1 MNKWLNKLINKPKKA
16 TTTFILEDKDKDKRI
31 QFANWIKDN
40 NIKGKSIFFTDE
52 KRFILN
58 SPLNRQTNQIRLDNE
73 GVNQYKIKKG
83 KIFEKVAMPQ
93 PKFSKGIMVGGGI
106 CFNGVG
112 KLIFIIGTMRTFS
125 YLQALKLYK
134 ADIERLGSDLYFQQD
149 NAPCHTSKS
158 CLDYIHDNF
167 QNKLAF

>member
-40 NIKGKSIFFTDE
+40 KINGKSIFFTDE

-73 GVNQYKIKKG
+73 GVTNTK
-83 KIFEKVAMPQ
+83 
-93 PKFSKGIMVGGGI
+93 
-106 CFNGVG
+106 
-112 KLIFIIGTMRTFS
+112 
-125 YLQALKLYK
+125 
-134 ADIERLGSDLYFQQD
+134 
-149 NAPCHTSKS
+149 
-158 CLDYIHDNF
+158 
-167 QNKLAF
+167 